1 MGSLLLCKDQKLM
14 SLVLIRKHL
23 IPLLIATILVM
34 PQIMGDAAFDLF
46 CYDRSAINDGQLWR
60 LLSGHFI
67 HLSWS
72 HLGLNMAGLLLLWL
86 LVRAWVTPKEL
97 LLTIFFSGLIISL
110 CLLAL
115 NREILQYAGF
125 SGILHGIWV
134 VGALAGISAR
144 RGEAY
149 FLMAILISKLA
160 WEQLSGPLPTPVKMS
175 GNFIAV
181 DAHLYGAIA
190 GLMVASLMLHRNK
203 RPDWTENR

>member
-1 MGSLLLCKDQKLM
+1 MPLA
-14 SLVLIRKHL
+14 LIREHW
-23 IPLLIATILVM
+23 IPLLIVITLVM
-34 PQIMGDAAFDLF
+34 FEIKGDAAFDLF

-72 HLGLNMAGLLLLWL
+72 HLGINLAGLMFLWL
-86 LVRAWVTPKEL
+86 LVRAWVTSKEL
-97 LLTIFFSGLIISL
+97 LLSIFFSGLMISL

-125 SGILHGIWV
+125 SGILHGLWI
-134 VGALAGISAR
+134 VGALAGISAK

-149 FLMAILISKLA
+149 FLLAILIFKLA
-160 WEQLSGPLPTPVKMS
+160 WEQLLGPLPNPVKIS

-190 GLMVASLMLHRNK
+190 GLMVASLMLHRNTLS
-203 RPDWTENR
+203 D